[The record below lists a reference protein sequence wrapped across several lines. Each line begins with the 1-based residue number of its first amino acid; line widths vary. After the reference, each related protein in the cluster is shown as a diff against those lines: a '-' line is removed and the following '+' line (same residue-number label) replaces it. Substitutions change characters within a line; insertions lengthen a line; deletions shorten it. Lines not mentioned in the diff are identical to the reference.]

1 MMTTVRM
8 KVVSVSAVDEKENVE
23 DIVDIIEFEDFHD
36 AWVWIRDNREV
47 YCKLSNPTMELEIKE
62 IPTEERAER
71 LYRYACNILED

>member
-1 MMTTVRM
+1 MDNVRM
-8 KVVSVSAVDEKENVE
+8 KVVMVSETNEEGNAE
-23 DIVDIIEFEDFHD
+23 DIIDILEFEDFHE
-36 AWVWIRDNREV
+36 AWVWIRDNRNI